1 MKTQSYQFDIAEPPI
16 DLVGA
21 ILEAKKRKARIYP
34 VHSNR
39 ASELGHPCLRYL
51 YYLRTAWQEKQPPSP
66 ELILKFDMGKAI
78 ERLVLEDLREA
89 GREEGFEVIE
99 EQRPFEWKEFKITGK
114 IDGKLLRDRTAY
126 PLEIKGFST
135 HAFERINRLEDMLR
149 SPYAYMRKYPAQ
161 IMLYLLLDNKEQG
174 VMILRDKNDARYKQL
189 WVALDYEYAESLLK
203 KAEAVNKAVEAG
215 EPPERM
221 EYEDSVCSYCDF
233 QHICLPEVKRE
244 PLPMPN
250 PAEMQELDEM
260 LSRWWELK
268 PLAREFSELDSALK
282 RKLEGKRLAFGS
294 WYIDGKWV
302 ETKRYE
308 IPPEVKAQYVVQS
321 KYWRRKIV
329 KIEG

>member
-1 MKTQSYQFDIAEPPI
+1 M
-16 DLVGA
+16 LVEA
-21 ILEAKKRKARIYP
+21 ILEAKRKKARVYP

-51 YYLRTAWQEKQPPSP
+51 YYLRTRWEEKEPPSP
-66 ELILKFDMGKAI
+66 ELMLRFDMGRAI
-78 ERLVLEDLREA
+78 EQVVLDDLKEA
-89 GREEGFEVIE
+89 GFEVV
-99 EQRPFEWKEFKITGK
+99 EQQRAFEWRDYQITGH
-114 IDGKLLRDRTAY
+114 IDGKLLVNGTAY
-126 PLEIKGFST
+126 PLEIKGFSSNV
-135 HAFERINRLEDMLR
+135 FQRVNSLKDMLA

-161 IMLYLLLDNKEQG
+161 MMLYLLLDNKERG
-174 VMILRDKNDARYKQL
+174 VMLIKDKNGCGYKEI
-189 WVALDYEYAESLLK
+189 WVDLDYEYAESLLK

-250 PAEMQELDEM
+250 RAEMQELDEM

-268 PLAREFSELDSALK
+268 ALAKEFSELDSALK
-282 RKLEGKRLAFGS
+282 RKLEGKRLAFGN

-308 IPPEVKAQYVVQS
+308 IPPEVKARYAVQA

-329 KIEG
+329 RIED